1 MRVQRFQAYFRGLL
15 EGASD
20 AGIAEIE
27 EYEVPGNEGR
37 PNLHIRGTDGVTI
50 DLVIVATAPT
60 GGDDHNK
67 PETITEKSAPGIEV
81 R

>member
-15 EGASD
+15 ESASD

-27 EYEVPGNEGR
+27 EYEVPGHEGR
-37 PNLHIRGTDGVTI
+37 PNLRIRGADGVTI

-67 PETITEKSAPGIEV
+67 PEAIVAKSQPGIRV

>member
-15 EGASD
+15 EGAPD

-27 EYEVPGNEGR
+27 EYEVGGNEGR
-37 PNLHIRGTDGVTI
+37 PNLRVRGTDGVTV
-50 DLVIVATAPT
+50 DLVIVGMAPT
-60 GGDDHNK
+60 GDDHNK
-67 PETITEKSAPGIEV
+67 PETITEKPAPGVHV